1 MCISIGFEERF
12 LSYVSQESHLKC
24 LSFLCRA
31 VSSAVGLRTQR
42 LSEVRELFILAYREA
57 IPEVTE
63 PTPSALS
70 GITGFFSKL
79 AGSVLNGPNTTV

>member
-1 MCISIGFEERF
+1 MCISIGFEKRF
-12 LSYVSQESHLKC
+12 LSYESQYS
-24 LSFLCRA
+24 
-31 VSSAVGLRTQR
+31 VGLRTQR

-79 AGSVLNGPNTTV
+79 AGSVLNGPNTTNCVLCVCVDF